1 MKTKITSPKIPS
13 TKNLYGKASWM
24 EVRFD
29 DLMRK
34 IEKKKRVSKV
44 TGKVTLSLDQ
54 AKYES
59 IIDCIERAMSVF
71 DRIVGLDSRK
81 SPAVQK

>member
-34 IEKKKRVSKV
+34 IEKNKRGSEVI
-44 TGKVTLSLDQ
+44 GKVTLRCCFVLLKSILSRMLVIIEEGVYLCLNYSLSM
-54 AKYES
+54 KIRE
-59 IIDCIERAMSVF
+59 
-71 DRIVGLDSRK
+71 
-81 SPAVQK
+81 